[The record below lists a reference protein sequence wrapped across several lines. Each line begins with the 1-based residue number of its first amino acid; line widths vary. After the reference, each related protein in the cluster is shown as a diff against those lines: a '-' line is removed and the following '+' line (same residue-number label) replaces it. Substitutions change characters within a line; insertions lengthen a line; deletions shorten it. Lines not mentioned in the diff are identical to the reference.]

1 MKHNSI
7 CPINHDAVGKI
18 PIETALEKGSIKRGT
33 GKTTL
38 PLIINWQQLNF
49 IHIWALVILRGKLLR
64 TPTSQVHNE
73 D

>member
-49 IHIWALVILRGKLLR
+49 IHIWALVI
-64 TPTSQVHNE
+64 
-73 D
+73 